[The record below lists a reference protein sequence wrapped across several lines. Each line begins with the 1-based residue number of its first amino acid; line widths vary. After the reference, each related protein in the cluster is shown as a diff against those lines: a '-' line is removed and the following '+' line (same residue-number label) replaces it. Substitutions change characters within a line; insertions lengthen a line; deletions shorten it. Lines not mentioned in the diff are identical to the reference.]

1 MSGQE
6 KVWDQKEEAAL
17 TVIMQDEEAAGAE
30 VAVELQ
36 EDVVG
41 GAGDGFLH
49 RAATELP
56 ELRGGLVRA
65 VPTASKS
72 PGVTKVQANILA

>member
-6 KVWDQKEEAAL
+6 KIITLKVWDQKKETAL
-17 TVIMQDEEAAGAE
+17 TVIMQNEESAGAE

-41 GAGDGFLH
+41 GAGDGFLY
-49 RAATELP
+49 RTAAELTEL
-56 ELRGGLVRA
+56 RWGLVRA
-65 VPTASKS
+65 VPTAWKIH
-72 PGVTKVQANILA
+72 GITK